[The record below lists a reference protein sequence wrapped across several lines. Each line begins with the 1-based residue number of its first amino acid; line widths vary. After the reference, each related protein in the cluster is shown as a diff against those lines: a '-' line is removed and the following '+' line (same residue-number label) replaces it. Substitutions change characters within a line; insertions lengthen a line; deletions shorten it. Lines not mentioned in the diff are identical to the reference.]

1 MDDLERWW
9 GQGERVQVQDR
20 NGIEHR
26 LFVRDEGDGPTVTL
40 LHGFPSSS
48 WDWARLVERLGD
60 VRWLALDHL
69 GFGDSDKPTSHTY
82 SLFEQLAILEQ
93 VWAARGVERTW
104 VIAHDYSVSAVQEA
118 LARMAEGAWTGPTVE
133 AVTLLN
139 GGLFYSA
146 IDRKLVQDVL
156 RAPVLGPLAAR
167 LLPQRLFLREFG
179 DVFAAEHRPPETELV
194 DHWRAI
200 TNRGGRPAIA
210 RVARYLDE
218 RREHEDRWTE
228 ALVDPPVPVRYVWGL
243 EDPISGRSILDALR
257 DRVPD
262 PDVVELEGVGHY
274 PQIEAAADVH
284 GAALLPSP

>member
-1 MDDLERWW
+1 MDALADWW
-9 GQGERVQVQDR
+9 TSGERIEIRDR
-20 NGIEHR
+20 DGSTHR
-26 LFVRDEGDGPTVTL
+26 VFVREAGDGPTVTL

-48 WDWARLVERLGD
+48 WDYARLVGRLED

-69 GFGDSDKPTSHTY
+69 GFGESDKPDGHAY

-93 VWAARGVERTW
+93 VWAARDVDRTW
-104 VIAHDYSVSAVQEA
+104 VIAHDYSVSVVQEA
-118 LARMAEGAWTGPTVE
+118 LAQMAEGGWTGPAVE

-146 IDRKLVQDVL
+146 IERKLVQDVL

-167 LLPQRLFLREFG
+167 LLPRALFLREFG
-179 DVFAAEHRPPETELV
+179 DVFADGHRPPESELV

-200 TNRGGRPAIA
+200 TNREGRPAIA

-218 RREHEDRWTE
+218 RREHEERWTM

-243 EDPISGRSILDALR
+243 EDPISGTSILGALR
-257 DRVPD
+257 ERVPD
-262 PDVVELEGVGHY
+262 PDVVELDGVAHY
-274 PQIEAAADVH
+274 PQIEAPDEVYA
-284 GAALLPSP
+284 AALLPSP